1 MPGMV
6 TAEDLRVVGRATGAA
21 FDRLLVDNL
30 REHLE
35 QGILVSRGEQDAGA
49 EQAIGEIAATT
60 ERTRTAQLALLDG
73 AGR

>member
-1 MPGMV
+1 MSPRRCGP
-6 TAEDLRVVGRATGAA
+6 RALKAPHE
-21 FDRLLVDNL
+21 
-30 REHLE
+30 EHLE

-49 EQAIGEIAATT
+49 EQAVGEIAATT

>member
-1 MPGMV
+1 MKAPH
-6 TAEDLRVVGRATGAA
+6 E
-21 FDRLLVDNL
+21 
-30 REHLE
+30 EHLE

-49 EQAIGEIAATT
+49 EQAVGEIAATT